1 MTPDPAIMK
10 SVEKLGY
17 RVSVGDVAS
26 HAGLEINQAQK
37 GLLALAADAGG
48 HLQVAESG
56 EIAYLFPKNFRS
68 ILRNKFWQLRWQE
81 WWERVWGVLFYL
93 IRISFGIILVI
104 SILLMVAAIAII
116 LIAMSNSE
124 GEGDSGGGSSRR
136 GGGFSF
142 PGIWF
147 FPDIFW
153 IFDPSYDH
161 RQVRSRRSSNDSE
174 KGMNFLEAIFSFLF
188 GDGDPNVNLEE
199 RRWQAIGGVIRN
211 YNGAIAAEQIAPYCD
226 EISAI
231 NLENEDY
238 VLPALARFNGY
249 PQVSDVGEIIYY
261 FPELQ
266 ISATRKGEQSVAPY
280 LKEKSWRF
288 SSASSGQVMLAIGL
302 GAANLILAMVL
313 GSLLQGNL
321 AAELGGLVAFVDSIY
336 WLLLGYGSAF
346 LAVPLIRYFWI
357 QYQNSRIESRN
368 QKRSGYLSLLN
379 SASVKLQEKLAYAK
393 HFAAHKVIDEENL
406 AYTTQTD
413 LLEQDINRSEQI
425 DAQWE
430 RRLESGS

>member
-17 RVSVGDVAS
+17 RVSVGDVAT
-26 HAGLEINQAQK
+26 HAGLELNQAQK

-68 ILRNKFWQLRWQE
+68 ILRNKFWQLRLQE
-81 WWERVWGVLFYL
+81 WWEGVWRILFYL
-93 IRISFGIILVI
+93 IRISFGIILII
-104 SILLMVAAIAII
+104 SMMLMVVAIAII
-116 LIAMSNSE
+116 FIAMSNSE

-136 GGGFSF
+136 GGFSL
-142 PGIWF
+142 PSIWF

-153 IFDPSYDH
+153 LFDPSYDR
-161 RQVRSRRSSNDSE
+161 RQVRSRRSSTNSK

-188 GDGDPNVNLEE
+188 GDGDPNANLEE
-199 RRWQAIGGVIRN
+199 RRWQAIGSVIRN
-211 YNGAIAAEQIAPYCD
+211 CNGAITAEQIAPYCD

-231 NLENEDY
+231 NLEDEDY
-238 VLPALARFNGY
+238 VLPMLARFNGY

-266 ISATRKGEQSVAPY
+266 ISATRRGEQAVAPY

-288 SSASSGQVMLAIGL
+288 SSASSGQILLAIGL
-302 GAANLILAMVL
+302 GAANLILALVL
-313 GSLLQGNL
+313 GSLLEGDL
-321 AAELGGLVAFVDSIY
+321 ASDLGGFVAFVDSIY

-346 LAVPLIRYFWI
+346 LATPLIRYFWI
-357 QYQNSRIESRN
+357 QYQNARIEARN

-379 SASVKLQEKLAYAK
+379 SANAKLQEKLAYAK
-393 HFAAHKVIDEENL
+393 QFAAHKVIDEENL

-413 LLEQDINRSEQI
+413 LLQQDINNSEQI
-425 DAQWE
+425 DAQWK